1 MTMSAGGRS
10 DADIQTDEL
19 FRTLGAGPR
28 RVVLFHLRQHGA
40 ATMRELTDIVVEM
53 VDLEREVGATGST
66 GRRRLRTALDVHH
79 LPLLERYGLV
89 TYDRIR
95 DIVETAA
102 APDDLGEW
110 LDLAI
115 SRELRSAEP
124 SARDTSDG
132 DTVTVLVV
140 DDDHDMV
147 ELIEHIVEEQHDDID
162 VETATSAPDAFSIL
176 NATGIDCVVSDYW
189 MPAIDGIDLLRA
201 IREEFPALPFILF
214 TNKGSE
220 EVASQAI
227 ANDVTAYVPKGTG
240 TEQYDRLV
248 QQIRIAVDR
257 DR

>member
-1 MTMSAGGRS
+1 MTATAPGSDGRVT
-10 DADIQTDEL
+10 TDEL
-19 FRTLGAGPR
+19 FRALGDGPR
-28 RVVLFHLRQHGA
+28 RVVLFHLRQNGA
-40 ATMRELTDIVVEM
+40 ATLRELTDVAVELLS
-53 VDLEREVGATGST
+53 VEREVGATGAA
-66 GRRRLRTALDVHH
+66 GRRRLRTALTVYH

-95 DIVETAA
+95 DIVEGTAA
-102 APDDLGEW
+102 IDDAGPW
-110 LDLAI
+110 LDLAM
-115 SRELRSAEP
+115 SRELGGTDREPTTESSA
-124 SARDTSDG
+124 G
-132 DTVTVLVV
+132 TVSVLVV
-140 DDDHDMV
+140 DDDPDMV
-147 ELIEHIVEEQHDDID
+147 ELVQHVIGEKHDDIE
-162 VETATSAPDAFSIL
+162 VETATSAPDAFATL

-201 IREEFPALPFILF
+201 IREEFPTLPFILF

-248 QQIRIAVDR
+248 QQIRLAVDR

>member
-1 MTMSAGGRS
+1 MIGSANVGGDTAIS
-10 DADIQTDEL
+10 TDEL
-19 FRTLGAGPR
+19 FRALGAKPR
-28 RVVLFHLRQHGA
+28 RVVLFHLQQNGA
-40 ATMRELTDIVVEM
+40 ATMRELTDVV
-53 VDLEREVGATGST
+53 VDMTDLDQEVGATGAL
-66 GRRRLRTALDVHH
+66 GRRRIRTALDATH

-95 DIVETAA
+95 DIVEATT
-102 APDDLGEW
+102 APDDLAAW

-115 SRELRSAEP
+115 SHELRGAKP
-124 SARDTSDG
+124 NAQRSDA

-140 DDDHDMV
+140 DDDPDMV
-147 ELIEHIVEEQHDDID
+147 DLLAHILGEQHDDIE
-162 VETATSAPDAFSIL
+162 VQTATSAPDAFSVL
-176 NATGIDCVVSDYW
+176 NGTGIDCVVSDYW

-240 TEQYDRLV
+240 NEQYERLV
-248 QQIRIAVDR
+248 QQIRLAVSR